1 MGGGAVRSG
10 RQKLSCIVNLAEHT
24 IQTVQHLHIP
34 EPDHGPSLC
43 FKKSHAL
50 RVPGYVRFRTVAI
63 AIQFHDKHQVKAGK
77 VCIIWAYGMLA
88 AKLPTIELAIA
99 KARPDQ
105 PFCKRLVTP

>member
-1 MGGGAVRSG
+1 M
-10 RQKLSCIVNLAEHT
+10 
-24 IQTVQHLHIP
+24 
-34 EPDHGPSLC
+34 
-43 FKKSHAL
+43 
-50 RVPGYVRFRTVAI
+50 RTVAI